1 MKKVFLSALALC
13 MFAVFA
19 NAQGF
24 HIGGK
29 AGVNMGKI
37 KGTSFKDEF
46 KLGYQLGAFAE
57 IDFNKYWGIQP
68 ELLFSQS
75 KTKVAENS
83 ADVVDGL
90 TSGKNIDLNYLS
102 VPILLRL
109 NAGKL
114 ITFHLGPQFSVLV
127 NNQKTTLQNVGDAFK
142 TGDFAAVLG
151 AQVNLGSLK
160 VYGRYNI
167 GLNNINNITD
177 SDKWRNQQLQLGLGF
192 RII

>member
-1 MKKVFLSALALC
+1 MKKVFLLAIGLC
-13 MFAVFA
+13 VFTVFT

-24 HIGGK
+24 HLGGK
-29 AGVNMGKI
+29 AGINMGKV

-57 IDFNKYWGIQP
+57 IDFNQYWGIQP

-75 KTKVAENS
+75 KTKVANNS

-90 TSGKNIDLNYLS
+90 TSGENIELNYLS
-102 VPILLRL
+102 VPLLLRL
-109 NAGKL
+109 NAGKIL
-114 ITFHLGPQFSVLV
+114 TINLGPQFSVLV
-127 NNQKTTLQNVGDAFK
+127 NNHKTTAQNVGDAFK
-142 TGDFAAVLG
+142 DGDFAAVLG
-151 AQVNLGSLK
+151 AQLNLGTLK
-160 VYGRYNI
+160 VYGRYNV
-167 GLNNINNITD
+167 GLNNINNITN